1 MNYPSI
7 KTIAEAFPH
16 ADAKA
21 VRRAI
26 ENRLG
31 GAINRLL
38 EGHGWEYV
46 YHATKTDQFGEPEM
60 VFKYVNMGD
69 TYSATVISYQGRYR
83 VTTMGDMVE
92 TLERRGV
99 QCL

>member
-7 KTIAEAFPH
+7 KTISNAFQH

-21 VRRAI
+21 IRHAM

-31 GAINRLL
+31 GTLNRLL
-38 EGHGWEYV
+38 EGYGWEYV
-46 YHATKTDQFGEPEM
+46 YHATETGQFGEPEM
-60 VFKYVNMGD
+60 VFKYVNTGD
-69 TYSATVISYQGRYR
+69 TYSATVVSYQGRYR
-83 VTTMGDMVE
+83 VTTMGDMIE
-92 TLERRGV
+92 SLERRGV